1 MPTKTCIHCKTSFDT
16 DGNHCVCDDCRRAQ
30 YRAWQRAHYEKNRQ
44 PKVKLFCKICG
55 AEFEAR
61 DPRHYYCS
69 SDCRKIGNKIAQT
82 NRYVPK
88 AQHSYRD
95 REDGEVLYRF
105 AQPTGLA
112 PSGCGW

>member
-1 MPTKTCIHCKTSFDT
+1 M
-16 DGNHCVCDDCRRAQ
+16 RQ
-30 YRAWQRAHYEKNRQ
+30 YNERHRQ
-44 PKVKLFCKICG
+44 PKVKLFCKVCG
-55 AEFEAR
+55 TEFEAR

-69 SDCRKIGNKIAQT
+69 RACRKTANKVKAI

-88 AQHSYRD
+88 AQHSSRD

-112 PSGCGW
+112 PVG